1 MKAHR
6 FGRSAALLSVAAIAL
21 TACSSADSGN
31 GGSDASGSAGGEHAS
46 GSAGGEQGTTSEVQG
61 NLVGAGAS
69 SQEAA
74 MTAWTQGVTETA
86 PNLTVQYSPDGSG
99 AGREKF
105 LAGATSFAGSD
116 AALKEEEAESAKE
129 NCGDEGAFHVPAY
142 ISPIAVAYNLPG
154 VDEVKMDAE
163 TIAKVFSGEIK
174 NWNDE
179 AIAAQ
184 NEGVELPDTPI
195 TVVHRSDDSG
205 TTENFTAY
213 LTEAAG
219 DAWSFGEIETWPS
232 EIQAESAQGT
242 KGVVGLASDTDGAI
256 TYADA
261 SATGDMNTVKVKVGE
276 EYVDYSSEAAAA
288 TVDKSEANED
298 GSIEL
303 DRATEEEG
311 VYPIVLVS
319 YHIYCNEYQDQE
331 TADQVKAFASYV
343 ISEDGQKAA
352 EESAGNAPIS
362 EETREAAQ
370 ERIDAIAAQ
379 G

>member
-1 MKAHR
+1 MKALR
-6 FGRSAALLSVAAIAL
+6 FGRSAALLSVAALAL
-21 TACSSADSGN
+21 TACSSADNGGN
-31 GGSDASGSAGGEHAS
+31 GGASTTAPAGSSSAAEGGATSD
-46 GSAGGEQGTTSEVQG
+46 VQG

-74 MTAWTQGVTETA
+74 MTAWTQGVSSVA

-105 LAGATSFAGSD
+105 LQGATSFAGSD
-116 AALKEEEAESAKE
+116 AAMDEEEAEQAKQV
-129 NCGDEGAFHVPAY
+129 CGDQGAFHVPAY

-154 VDEVKMDAE
+154 VEENIKMDAE
-163 TIAKVFSGEIK
+163 TIARVFTGEITT
-174 NWNDE
+174 WNDE
-179 AIAAQ
+179 AIASQ

-219 DAWSFGEIETWPS
+219 DAWSYDEVETWPAD
-232 EIQAESAQGT
+232 ITAESAQGT
-242 KGVVGLASDTDGAI
+242 TGVVGLVSSNEGAI

-261 SATGDMNTVKVKVGE
+261 SAVDGLGTVDVKVGE
-276 EYVDYSSEAAAA
+276 EYVAYSAEAAAA
-288 TVDKSEANED
+288 TVEKSEANED

-303 DRATEEEG
+303 DRATTEAG
-311 VYPIVLVS
+311 VYPVVLVS
-319 YHIYCNEYQDQE
+319 YHIYCNQYKDQE
-331 TADQVKAFASYV
+331 TVDQVKAFAEYV
-343 ISEDGQKAA
+343 ISEDGQSTA
-352 EESAGNAPIS
+352 EGAAGNAPIS
-362 EETREAAQ
+362 AATRDAAM
-370 ERIDAIAAQ
+370 ERIEAISAQ

>member
-74 MTAWTQGVTETA
+74 MTAWTQGVTEIA

-116 AALKEEEAESAKE
+116 AALKEEEAESAKK

-154 VDEVKMDAE
+154 VDDVKMDAE

-219 DAWSFGEIETWPS
+219 DVDEELADDDDGPGGRGGCCRVAHATSSRPGSPAVRSRSWWLSMRRMVPERLRMTIEF
-232 EIQAESAQGT
+232 
-242 KGVVGLASDTDGAI
+242 VVA
-256 TYADA
+256 
-261 SATGDMNTVKVKVGE
+261 
-276 EYVDYSSEAAAA
+276 
-288 TVDKSEANED
+288 
-298 GSIEL
+298 
-303 DRATEEEG
+303 R
-311 VYPIVLVS
+311 P
-319 YHIYCNEYQDQE
+319 
-331 TADQVKAFASYV
+331 
-343 ISEDGQKAA
+343 
-352 EESAGNAPIS
+352 
-362 EETREAAQ
+362 RE
-370 ERIDAIAAQ
+370 
-379 G
+379 

>member
-142 ISPIAVAYNLPG
+142 ISPIAVAYNLSL
-154 VDEVKMDAE
+154 
-163 TIAKVFSGEIK
+163 I
-174 NWNDE
+174 
-179 AIAAQ
+179 
-184 NEGVELPDTPI
+184 
-195 TVVHRSDDSG
+195 
-205 TTENFTAY
+205 
-213 LTEAAG
+213 
-219 DAWSFGEIETWPS
+219 
-232 EIQAESAQGT
+232 
-242 KGVVGLASDTDGAI
+242 
-256 TYADA
+256 
-261 SATGDMNTVKVKVGE
+261 
-276 EYVDYSSEAAAA
+276 
-288 TVDKSEANED
+288 
-298 GSIEL
+298 
-303 DRATEEEG
+303 
-311 VYPIVLVS
+311 
-319 YHIYCNEYQDQE
+319 HI
-331 TADQVKAFASYV
+331 
-343 ISEDGQKAA
+343 
-352 EESAGNAPIS
+352 
-362 EETREAAQ
+362 
-370 ERIDAIAAQ
+370 
-379 G
+379 

>member
-1 MKAHR
+1 MKALR

-31 GGSDASGSAGGEHAS
+31 GGSDASGSAGGE
-46 GSAGGEQGTTSEVQG
+46 QGTTSEVQG

-69 SQEAA
+69 SQEAS

-219 DAWSFGEIETWPS
+219 DAWSYDEVETWPS
-232 EIQAESAQGT
+232 DITAESAQGT
-242 KGVVGLASDTDGAI
+242 KGVVGLASQTEGAI

-261 SATGDMNTVKVKVGE
+261 SAVGELGTVSVKVGE
-276 EYVDYSSEAAAA
+276 EYVKYSAEAAAA
-288 TVDKSEANED
+288 TVEKSEAKED

-303 DRATEEEG
+303 DRATDESG
-311 VYPIVLVS
+311 VYPVVLVS
-319 YHIYCNEYQDQE
+319 YHIYCNQYESQE
-331 TADQVKAFASYV
+331 TVDQVKAFAEYV
-343 ISEDGQKAA
+343 VSEDGQKTA

-362 EETREAAQ
+362 EDTRKKAM
-370 ERIDAIAAQ
+370 ERIEAISVK